1 MKRVLVPAAVVCV
14 ALAAALVATA
24 GPHLSVWSTAQK
36 VDEIAG
42 NDVDL
47 NTTSNDGCPIQSP
60 DGLSLY
66 MASNRPGSMESS
78 PGVRSLDIWVAH
90 REKKNAPFGAP
101 ENLGPAINSAAD
113 DFCPTPVK
121 GHGLFFVSRR
131 VDRRRHLRDGR
142 HLLHP
147 LRPRTRLA
155 PARAPG
161 LRSGR
166 PNSAL
171 DEQGPSY
178 VKAGGQKLL
187 YFSSSPEPSP
197 ATSSSAPGAPTGASG
212 RRRPWPSST
221 APPTT
226 SSRTCARTVARS
238 SSRRTGPARRAR
250 TSGSSSRDSADDPWS
265 PPTKLG
271 DTVNT
276 AVGETRPSLS
286 WDARTLYFGR
296 TPGPEGMGDIYV
308 SPETSSKGRTT
319 ESRPNGRSRG
329 GGRAAGPLHE
339 RDPRAR
345 IVLGSCRRGRNVS
358 G

>member
-36 VDEIAG
+36 IDEIAG
-42 NDVDL
+42 NDGDL

-121 GHGLFFVSRR
+121 GHRLFFVSRR
-131 VDRRRHLRDGR
+131 VIAGVTCGMGDIYFTRFNHEHGWRTPEHLGCAPDG
-142 HLLHP
+142 
-147 LRPRTRLA
+147 
-155 PARAPG
+155 
-161 LRSGR
+161 

-187 YFSSSPEPSP
+187 YFSSSSAAVPGEIFVSARGTDKSFGPASPVAELNSP
-197 ATSSSAPGAPTGASG
+197 ANDIQPNVRKDGREVVFSSN
-212 RRRPWPSST
+212 
-221 APPTT
+221 
-226 SSRTCARTVARS
+226 
-238 SSRRTGPARRAR
+238 RTGSQGQDIWVA
-250 TSGSSSRDSADDPWS
+250 SRDSVDDSWS

-271 DTVNT
+271 DAVNT
-276 AVGETRPSLS
+276 SVGETRPSLS

-296 TPGPEGMGDIYV
+296 TPGSEGMGDIYV
-308 SPETSSKGRTT
+308 STRDKL
-319 ESRPNGRSRG
+319 NGK
-329 GGRAAGPLHE
+329 
-339 RDPRAR
+339 DD
-345 IVLGSCRRGRNVS
+345 
-358 G
+358 